1 MTAVGGT
8 PPRWTTTGPMT
19 SGLPATSSPPGRN
32 ASGTTATTALGMTAT
47 ATGSGRI
54 APNSTTRATTALMTA
69 VGGTLQASMT
79 TGPMTGGSPVMNS
92 PPGKSAEGATPS
104 NVMDFIPRRLTGA
117 TTSGSGPTGTT
128 PGGETHANVRAG
140 PTAAGS
146 TGTMPT
152 SLNTGTPAT
161 STTNGTP
168 SGEQP
173 ARPEKTAHPGQ
184 LPASGNAASRR
195 TPVRNEL
202 ARPETIY

>member
-79 TGPMTGGSPVMNS
+79 TGPMTGGSPVMSS
-92 PPGKSAEGATPS
+92 PAGKSATAVRPGSP
-104 NVMDFIPRRLTGA
+104 TGA
-117 TTSGSGPTGTT
+117 ATSGSGPTGTAH
-128 PGGETHANVRAG
+128 GGETDATVRAR

>member
-1 MTAVGGT
+1 MNAVGGT
-8 PPRWTTTGPMT
+8 RYT
-19 SGLPATSSPPGRN
+19 
-32 ASGTTATTALGMTAT
+32 
-47 ATGSGRI
+47 
-54 APNSTTRATTALMTA
+54 
-69 VGGTLQASMT
+69 SMT
-79 TGPMTGGSPVMNS
+79 KTPITGGSPVMSSTPGSFARS
-92 PPGKSAEGATPS
+92 P
-104 NVMDFIPRRLTGA
+104 TGA
-117 TTSGSGPTGTT
+117 ATSGSGPTGTAH
-128 PGGETHANVRAG
+128 GGETDAKVRAG

-146 TGTMPT
+146 TGTIPPT
-152 SLNTGTPAT
+152 LTTGTPAT